1 MIVFCHLL
9 NDTSG
14 SPMVLRQAIRALA
27 PAGED
32 AVLFVGSQGR
42 GALET
47 AGVPIQRYWYR
58 RSGAR
63 IVTLFTYLASQ
74 LFLYRALVRAR
85 LPADAP
91 PLSAHG
97 KAYST
102 QVEAA
107 IARGLARSP
116 EARYQRAGDF
126 ADEFVAAID
135 APVVHLVGHSLGGL
149 VILSML
155 ANRPDEHIGRIVL
168 LGSPCGGSHCA
179 RVLLG
184 IPFLRPLVGRSLREW
199 LERPCLPPPPEIEI
213 GVLAGDSG
221 FGLGR
226 LIPGLARPND
236 GVVSLDETRLDT
248 ARDSIVLPIGHSKML
263 VSPACLA
270 QIVAFVRSGSFAH

>member
-1 MIVFCHLL
+1 VNPNRHG
-9 NDTSG
+9 TATQPS
-14 SPMVLRQAIRALA
+14 SR
-27 PAGED
+27 D
-32 AVLFVGSQGR
+32 AVVLVHGLWMHGLVF
-42 GALET
+42 AL
-47 AGVPIQRYWYR
+47 QRR
-58 RSGAR
+58 RLAR
-63 IVTLFTYLASQ
+63 LG
-74 LFLYRALVRAR
+74 YRAQSFSFPSVRGTLADNAR
-85 LPADAP
+85 
-91 PLSAHG
+91 
-97 KAYST
+97 
-102 QVEAA
+102 
-107 IARGLARSP
+107 RLA
-116 EARYQRAGDF
+116 
-126 ADEFVAAID
+126 EFVAAID